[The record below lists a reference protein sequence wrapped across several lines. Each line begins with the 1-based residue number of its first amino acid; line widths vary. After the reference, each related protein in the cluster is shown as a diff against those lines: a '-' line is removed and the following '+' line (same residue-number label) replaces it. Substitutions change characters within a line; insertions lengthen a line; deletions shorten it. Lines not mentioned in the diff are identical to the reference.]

1 MDNILSLAERGRRE
15 AKPYKCMINVVAL
28 ITILEIFEIW
38 ACGWCLI
45 TLLSPEDYGN
55 LWEGKNGSIPFKE
68 IKLRYE
74 YTYCVISFLAFHLVY
89 LVPALLL
96 IWGNRGNK
104 VLAFLVFSITSA
116 AALLLS
122 IAVTVY
128 FLTQNYNKAFLIIS
142 APEDPQALPHF
153 LLFLYFSRYFFIGWI
168 AKLAFIMCTGMRR
181 REIEEDKDVDIQT
194 AVDKAFK
201 SVFEEQD
208 ADSLKDDHKAYAELG
223 QDHVHPE
230 LIPEKIHRIPRAK
243 AGSAHQL
250 NTDHDVDAV
259 YQARQA
265 AAVNGY
271 LNQGFEH
278 DVEPRSPRYVTDD
291 RNYMNTRPQSRG
303 DQDKLSDTRSRH
315 VEDGHRRNQSQDTRQ
330 SRDSTLPLR
339 PASHYELQDRVPLEP
354 YDQRRRE
361 DHSREA
367 VHKEYPR
374 KDQPR
379 RETAYPNADTAAQIA
394 YEAKRRSPEYQEYTP
409 GVKEPQNERGRPLPR
424 SRTSVVNR
432 QDSSP
437 ISNGEPPQDYSPKG
451 QSPPVQYG
459 NRRPDYPGTR
469 PQHDQDRRRPENVQ
483 SHQRAPRT
491 EPREFEY
498 DNRSRSAQDSPPGRD
513 FERLQS
519 RPGKY
524 AGRDNSRGA
533 SLQGYDSDPGSG
545 RQDEYRRQ
553 RSVSPQPVSPGH
565 YLRNGTSNLKP
576 RPVSAYNARD
586 SGRFDYGPG
595 PLGYEVSSP
604 NQRARSP
611 VADDEGS
618 MSLRRDDSIV
628 RQISPRYDSNI
639 GGGLRTGPPPVGGVP
654 AIGPAS
660 IRRVPP
666 RNLQYY

>member
-1 MDNILSLAERGRRE
+1 
-15 AKPYKCMINVVAL
+15 
-28 ITILEIFEIW
+28 
-38 ACGWCLI
+38 
-45 TLLSPEDYGN
+45 
-55 LWEGKNGSIPFKE
+55 
-68 IKLRYE
+68 
-74 YTYCVISFLAFHLVY
+74 
-89 LVPALLL
+89 
-96 IWGNRGNK
+96 
-104 VLAFLVFSITSA
+104 
-116 AALLLS
+116 
-122 IAVTVY
+122 
-128 FLTQNYNKAFLIIS
+128 
-142 APEDPQALPHF
+142 
-153 LLFLYFSRYFFIGWI
+153 
-168 AKLAFIMCTGMRR
+168 
-181 REIEEDKDVDIQT
+181 
-194 AVDKAFK
+194 
-201 SVFEEQD
+201 
-208 ADSLKDDHKAYAELG
+208 
-223 QDHVHPE
+223 
-230 LIPEKIHRIPRAK
+230 
-243 AGSAHQL
+243 
-250 NTDHDVDAV
+250 
-259 YQARQA
+259 
-265 AAVNGY
+265 
-271 LNQGFEH
+271 
-278 DVEPRSPRYVTDD
+278 
-291 RNYMNTRPQSRG
+291 MNTRPQSRG

-315 VEDGHRRNQSQDTRQ
+315 FEDGHRRNQSQDTRQ
-330 SRDSTLPLR
+330 SRDSTLALR
-339 PASHYELQDRVPLEP
+339 PASHYELQDRQRVPLEP

-361 DHSREA
+361 NHSREA

-379 RETAYPNADTAAQIA
+379 RETAYPNDDTAAQIA

-409 GVKEPQNERGRPLPR
+409 GVKEPRNEYGRPLPLT
-424 SRTSVVNR
+424 RTSVVNR

-437 ISNGEPPQDYSPKG
+437 RSTGEPPQDYSPRG

-459 NRRPDYPGTR
+459 NRRPDYPGTTA
-469 PQHDQDRRRPENVQ
+469 QHDQDRRRPENVQ

-491 EPREFEY
+491 EPREFVY
-498 DNRSRSAQDSPPGRD
+498 DNRLRSAQDSPPGRD
-513 FERLQS
+513 FERSES

-533 SLQGYDSDPGSG
+533 SLQGYDSDPGSS
-545 RQDEYRRQ
+545 RQDEYRRP
-553 RSVSPQPVSPGH
+553 RSVSPQSLSPGH
-565 YLRNGTSNLKP
+565 YLRNGTGNRKP

>member
-1 MDNILSLAERGRRE
+1 
-15 AKPYKCMINVVAL
+15 
-28 ITILEIFEIW
+28 
-38 ACGWCLI
+38 
-45 TLLSPEDYGN
+45 
-55 LWEGKNGSIPFKE
+55 
-68 IKLRYE
+68 
-74 YTYCVISFLAFHLVY
+74 
-89 LVPALLL
+89 
-96 IWGNRGNK
+96 
-104 VLAFLVFSITSA
+104 
-116 AALLLS
+116 
-122 IAVTVY
+122 
-128 FLTQNYNKAFLIIS
+128 
-142 APEDPQALPHF
+142 
-153 LLFLYFSRYFFIGWI
+153 
-168 AKLAFIMCTGMRR
+168 
-181 REIEEDKDVDIQT
+181 
-194 AVDKAFK
+194 
-201 SVFEEQD
+201 
-208 ADSLKDDHKAYAELG
+208 
-223 QDHVHPE
+223 
-230 LIPEKIHRIPRAK
+230 
-243 AGSAHQL
+243 
-250 NTDHDVDAV
+250 
-259 YQARQA
+259 
-265 AAVNGY
+265 
-271 LNQGFEH
+271 
-278 DVEPRSPRYVTDD
+278 
-291 RNYMNTRPQSRG
+291 MNTRPQSRG

-330 SRDSTLPLR
+330 SRDSTLALR
-339 PASHYELQDRVPLEP
+339 PASHYELQDRQRVPLEP

-379 RETAYPNADTAAQIA
+379 RETAYPNDDTAAQIA

-409 GVKEPQNERGRPLPR
+409 GVKEPRNERGRPLPR

-437 ISNGEPPQDYSPKG
+437 RSNAEPPQDYSPRG

-469 PQHDQDRRRPENVQ
+469 PQHDQDRRRPEDVQ

-513 FERLQS
+513 FERRES

-533 SLQGYDSDPGSG
+533 SLQGYDSDPGSS

-553 RSVSPQPVSPGH
+553 RSVSPQPLSPGH
-565 YLRNGTSNLKP
+565 YLRNGTSNPKP

-660 IRRVPP
+660 IRRGDVL
-666 RNLQYY
+666 NLDRS

>member
-1 MDNILSLAERGRRE
+1 
-15 AKPYKCMINVVAL
+15 
-28 ITILEIFEIW
+28 
-38 ACGWCLI
+38 
-45 TLLSPEDYGN
+45 
-55 LWEGKNGSIPFKE
+55 
-68 IKLRYE
+68 
-74 YTYCVISFLAFHLVY
+74 
-89 LVPALLL
+89 
-96 IWGNRGNK
+96 
-104 VLAFLVFSITSA
+104 
-116 AALLLS
+116 
-122 IAVTVY
+122 
-128 FLTQNYNKAFLIIS
+128 
-142 APEDPQALPHF
+142 
-153 LLFLYFSRYFFIGWI
+153 
-168 AKLAFIMCTGMRR
+168 
-181 REIEEDKDVDIQT
+181 
-194 AVDKAFK
+194 

-223 QDHVHPE
+223 QDHVRPE

-243 AGSAHQL
+243 AGSAQQL
-250 NTDHDVDAV
+250 NIDHDVDAV

-315 VEDGHRRNQSQDTRQ
+315 FEDGHRRNQSQDTRQ
-330 SRDSTLPLR
+330 SRDSTLALR
-339 PASHYELQDRVPLEP
+339 PASHYELQDRQRVPLEP

-361 DHSREA
+361 HHSREA

-379 RETAYPNADTAAQIA
+379 RETAYPNDDTAAQIA

-409 GVKEPQNERGRPLPR
+409 GVKEPRNEHGRPLPL
-424 SRTSVVNR
+424 SRKSVVNR

-437 ISNGEPPQDYSPKG
+437 RSNGEPPQDYSPRG
-451 QSPPVQYG
+451 QSPPVQYE
-459 NRRPDYPGTR
+459 NRRPDYPGAR
-469 PQHDQDRRRPENVQ
+469 PGNDQDRRRPENVQ

-491 EPREFEY
+491 EPREFVY
-498 DNRSRSAQDSPPGRD
+498 DNRLRSAQDSPPGRN
-513 FERLQS
+513 FERSESQ
-519 RPGKY
+519 PGKY

-533 SLQGYDSDPGSG
+533 SLQGYDSDPGSS
-545 RQDEYRRQ
+545 RQDEYRRP
-553 RSVSPQPVSPGH
+553 RSVSPQSLSPGH
-565 YLRNGTSNLKP
+565 YLRNGTGNRKP

-660 IRRVPP
+660 IRRGDVLNLDSSSSTNTGLVSGPP
-666 RNLQYY
+666 RLPCRYFRPHSSSHPVVHYPAPTRQSTWHQDFGVPTMIRTQTRFTDY